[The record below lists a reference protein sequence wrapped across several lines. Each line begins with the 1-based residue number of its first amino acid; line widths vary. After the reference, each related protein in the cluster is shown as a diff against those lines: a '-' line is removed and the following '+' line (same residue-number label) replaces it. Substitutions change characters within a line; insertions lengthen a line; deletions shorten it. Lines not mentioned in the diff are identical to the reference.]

1 VVSNKDDL
9 IELPPFKSKEVLLKL
24 LEEVVQDLEDSLL
37 TKEAVLPVDP
47 RKYSPLQ
54 KGKRL

>member
-1 VVSNKDDL
+1 MSNKDDL

-24 LEEVVQDLEDSLL
+24 LEEVVQDLEDSLS